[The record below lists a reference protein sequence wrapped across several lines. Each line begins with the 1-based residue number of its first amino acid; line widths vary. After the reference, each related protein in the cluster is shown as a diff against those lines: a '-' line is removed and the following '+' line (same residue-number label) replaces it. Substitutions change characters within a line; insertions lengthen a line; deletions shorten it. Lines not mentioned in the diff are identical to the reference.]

1 VLRSSK
7 VAKNREVNVI
17 QKRLYTFVFVFLLVT
32 PLLLAQGSQSNESQP
47 ANIGGA
53 WQISWQ
59 GRGGTQ
65 QATMQIQQDGSKLSG
80 TFEDASGSSSVTG
93 SVSGNNVSFN
103 VQIQGR
109 PMTLAF
115 TGTVNG
121 DKMSGTF
128 SPQGGGGGG
137 RGGRGGAQGSHTW
150 SGVRQQGN

>member
-1 VLRSSK
+1 MIHK
-7 VAKNREVNVI
+7 P
-17 QKRLYTFVFVFLLVT
+17 LYPITFILLLFA
-32 PLLLAQGSQSNESQP
+32 PLLLAQDQSNNSQP
-47 ANIGGA
+47 ANVGGT

-80 TFEDASGSSSVTG
+80 TFEGASGSSSVTG

-103 VQIQGR
+103 VQIEGR

-115 TGTVNG
+115 TGTVDG
-121 DKMSGTF
+121 DKMNGTF
-128 SPQGGGGGG
+128 APQGGGGGG
-137 RGGRGGAQGSHTW
+137 RGGRGGAQGNHTW